1 MDSKRT
7 LIPRG
12 GAFAAKRRRTAPD
25 KPVDANTSM
34 RQTMWLSMLSVFL
47 CLTMLLGFTLAWFTS
62 SASYTQ
68 QIKVGSYVANIR
80 VLNGDKAVTLSEDS
94 AAAVYA
100 ADDADTPVGG
110 ELFRDLSLVPG
121 ETVSRV
127 IEVENDGTIAFDYQL
142 VLWLDG
148 RLAGSLEYDVQE
160 AADGSWDANA
170 AHERLTSEPI
180 TAKSGTLPGM
190 SHTSFTILL
199 HLPQTAS
206 SALSSL
212 AADNADTSLTVYV
225 TTAQTGMD
233 PEEQNPAEDSQVS
246 DPAALPS
253 PAADALPVVTQEDAS
268 EPAQSDDAA
277 DPNNAAQQTPD
288 TEDAT

>member
-68 QIKVGSYVANIR
+68 KIEVGSYVANVK

-100 ADDADTPVGG
+100 ADGADTPVGG

-142 VLWLDG
+142 VLQLAG
-148 RLAGSLEYDVQE
+148 RLAGTLEYDVQE

-212 AADNADTSLTVYV
+212 AADDADTSLTVYV
-225 TTAQTGMD
+225 TTAQTGID
-233 PEEQNPAEDSQVS
+233 PEEQNPTEDSLVS
-246 DPAALPS
+246 EPAALPA
-253 PAADALPVVTQEDAS
+253 PAADALPVVTQTDAS

>member
-100 ADDADTPVGG
+100 ADADTPVGG

-142 VLWLDG
+142 VLSLDG

-246 DPAALPS
+246 DPAALPA
-253 PAADALPVVTQEDAS
+253 PAADALPVVTQADAS
-268 EPAQSDDAA
+268 EPAQSNDAT

>member
-68 QIKVGSYVANIR
+68 KIEVGSYAAKVK

-100 ADDADTPVGG
+100 ADGADTPVGG

-142 VLWLDG
+142 VLQLDG
-148 RLAGSLEYDVQE
+148 RLAGTLEYDVQE

-180 TAKSGTLPGM
+180 IAKSGTLPGM

-246 DPAALPS
+246 DPAALPA

-268 EPAQSDDAA
+268 EPAQSDDAVEA
-277 DPNNAAQQTPD
+277 NNAAQQTPD

>member
-12 GAFAAKRRRTAPD
+12 GAFAAKRRRAAPD
-25 KPVDANTSM
+25 KPVDANASM

-68 QIKVGSYVANIR
+68 EITVGSYAANIK
-80 VLNGDKAVTLSEDS
+80 VLNGDEAVALSDSS
-94 AAAVYA
+94 AAAYA
-100 ADDADTPVGG
+100 ADGADTPVGG

-142 VLWLDG
+142 VLQLDG

-160 AADGSWDANA
+160 TTDGIWDATA
-170 AHERLTSEPI
+170 AHERLTSKPV

-190 SHTSFTILL
+190 SRTSFTILL

-233 PEEQNPAEDSQVS
+233 SDEQNPAEDPQGS
-246 DPAALPS
+246 DPAVLPS

-277 DPNNAAQQTPD
+277 EANNTAQQTPD

>member
-34 RQTMWLSMLSVFL
+34 RQTIWLSMLSVFL

-68 QIKVGSYVANIR
+68 KITVGSYVANIR
-80 VLNGDKAVTLSEDS
+80 MLNGDEAVTLSEDS
-94 AAAVYA
+94 
-100 ADDADTPVGG
+100 PVGG

-142 VLWLDG
+142 VLRLNG

-170 AHERLTSEPI
+170 AHERLTSKRI

-225 TTAQTGMD
+225 KTAQTGVD

-246 DPAALPS
+246 DPAALPA
-253 PAADALPVVTQEDAS
+253 PAADALPVVTQADAS

-277 DPNNAAQQTPD
+277 EPNNAAQQTPD

>member
-246 DPAALPS
+246 DPAALPA
-253 PAADALPVVTQEDAS
+253 PAADALPVVTQANAS

-277 DPNNAAQQTPD
+277 EANNAAQQTPD

>member
-25 KPVDANTSM
+25 KPVDANASM

-47 CLTMLLGFTLAWFTS
+47 CLAMLLGFTLAWFTS

-68 QIKVGSYVANIR
+68 KITVGSYVANVK
-80 VLNGDKAVTLSEDS
+80 VLNGDEAVTLSDGS

-100 ADDADTPVGG
+100 ADGADTPVGG

-142 VLWLDG
+142 VLQLDG
-148 RLAGSLEYDVQE
+148 RLAGTLEYDVQE

-225 TTAQTGMD
+225 TTAQTGID
-233 PEEQNPAEDSQVS
+233 PEEQNPAEDLQVS
-246 DPAALPS
+246 DPAALPA

-277 DPNNAAQQTPD
+277 EANNAAQQTPD

>member
-25 KPVDANTSM
+25 KPVDANASM

-68 QIKVGSYVANIR
+68 KIEVGSYVANVK
-80 VLNGDKAVTLSEDS
+80 VLNGDEAVALSEDS

-100 ADDADTPVGG
+100 ADGADTPVGG

-142 VLWLDG
+142 VLQLDG
-148 RLAGSLEYDVQE
+148 RLAGTLEYDVQE

-212 AADNADTSLTVYV
+212 AADDADTSLTVYV
-225 TTAQTGMD
+225 TTAQTGMN

-246 DPAALPS
+246 DPAALPA
-253 PAADALPVVTQEDAS
+253 PAADALPVVTQADAS
-268 EPAQSDDAA
+268 EPAQSDDATEA
-277 DPNNAAQQTPD
+277 NNAAQQTPD

>member
-68 QIKVGSYVANIR
+68 KIEVGSYVAKVK

-100 ADDADTPVGG
+100 ADGADTPVGG

-190 SHTSFTILL
+190 SRTSFTILL

-233 PEEQNPAEDSQVS
+233 PEEQNPAEDLQVS
-246 DPAALPS
+246 DPAALPA

-277 DPNNAAQQTPD
+277 EPNNAAQQTPD

>member
-12 GAFAAKRRRTAPD
+12 GAFAAKRRRTAPN

-68 QIKVGSYVANIR
+68 QIKVGSYAANIR
-80 VLNGDKAVTLSEDS
+80 VLNGDEAVTLSEDS
-94 AAAVYA
+94 A
-100 ADDADTPVGG
+100 VGG

-142 VLWLDG
+142 VLRLNG

-170 AHERLTSEPI
+170 AHERLTSERI

-212 AADNADTSLTVYV
+212 SADNADTSLTVYV
-225 TTAQTGMD
+225 KTAQTGVD

-253 PAADALPVVTQEDAS
+253 PAADALPVVTQADAS